1 MLLILLEFPSF
12 NEVYLKFL
20 DLRFE
25 REIEFSVVFVIGKSS
40 QLQKMIL

>member
-1 MLLILLEFPSF
+1 LEIPLF
-12 NEVYLKFL
+12 NEGDLKFL

-25 REIEFSVVFVIGKSS
+25 REIEFSVVFVIRKSS